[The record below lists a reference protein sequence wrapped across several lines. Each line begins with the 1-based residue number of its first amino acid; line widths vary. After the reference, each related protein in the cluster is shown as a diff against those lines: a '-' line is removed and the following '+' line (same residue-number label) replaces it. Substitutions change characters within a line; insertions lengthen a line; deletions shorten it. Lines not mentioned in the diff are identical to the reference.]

1 MSRDGFGYAA
11 SVIGA
16 ALVVAGLYSYAPA
29 WVLLAGGLAAA
40 VCGLLTLAGWGPGL
54 LIVAGAW
61 MAVSSGIDW
70 ARQPWNLLVF
80 GVAILAL
87 GFMAGAVKTPDVSF
101 LEPLDEDA

>member
-29 WVLLAGGLAAA
+29 WVPLAGGLAAA
-40 VCGLLTLAGWGPGL
+40 VCGLLTLAGWGPAL

-87 GFMAGAVKTPDVSF
+87 GFMAGALRTPDVSF
-101 LEPLDEDA
+101 LEPEDTDV